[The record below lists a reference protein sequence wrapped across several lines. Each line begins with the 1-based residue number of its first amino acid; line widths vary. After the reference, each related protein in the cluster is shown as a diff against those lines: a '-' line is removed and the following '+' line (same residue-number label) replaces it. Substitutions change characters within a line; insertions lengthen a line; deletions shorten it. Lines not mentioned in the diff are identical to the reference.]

1 MSAFEALGVMPELVQ
16 AVEAMDWTLP
26 TDVQDEAIPL
36 ILGGGDVMIAAE
48 TGSGKTGAFALPILQ
63 IIYEAIR
70 GEADI
75 TGSKAVSKKNAAG
88 GGVNE
93 QKGGARL
100 NVVMS
105 PGDRDPVFAISPDG
119 LKCQAR
125 EMNDWAGGRANIG
138 VFQGKYYFEATVADE
153 GLCRVGWATAN
164 STRNLGTDR
173 LSFGYGGTGKK
184 SHGNQFNDYGEPF
197 GLNDTIGCFV
207 DFDNRTISYS
217 KNGRPLG
224 VAFTIPPELRGQP
237 LYPAVV
243 LKNAEM
249 HFNFGQDKFK
259 YPPPPGYISICDARR
274 ENTSLAIA
282 KPRRPAT
289 KKSLLAIIL
298 EPTRELAQQVYDEI
312 SKFKVFLK
320 DPEITHEL
328 FIGGVETNTMMQAL
342 RDGVNIVI
350 GTPGRLVD
358 FIKSGKMDVSA
369 VRCFV
374 MDEADSLIE
383 MGQRKDIEAIYER
396 LPKDK
401 GMQVIICSATLHS
414 PEISELADKICVN
427 PTWVDLKG
435 KDSVPDTVDHAVI
448 LADPVA
454 DQSWKR
460 EHNKIPHDGIHR
472 GINIHGNNADV
483 YSYGIKLLKMQI
495 LLQLIDEF
503 KMDQCMIFC
512 RTQVDCDNLEEFLT
526 QQGGGRKFQGKAE
539 SGKENP
545 YSCVV
550 LHSGRDQKER
560 QANLE
565 AFKEGDVR
573 FLISTDVGARGLDIK
588 ELPYVINMTLPDKP
602 EQYIH
607 RIGRVGRAGCPGLAI
622 SIVATQKERVWWH
635 TCNRRDRGRGCT
647 NTKLKDDG
655 GCTIWYDEQDL
666 LKQIEARLQG
676 VKVPVL
682 DRANL
687 AKGKDHIINAAAKGR
702 AAEIAAIEATKKK
715 VAEILPAWKELSE
728 LEAEA
733 QKSFLRLNNRPPWAT
748 GSAPASGSG
757 RGGKGG
763 NASKPPLTNSSK
775 PR

>member
-1 MSAFEALGVMPELVQ
+1 MSAFETLGVMPELIQ
-16 AVEAMDWTLP
+16 ATEAMDWTLP

-63 IIYEAIR
+63 TIYEAIR
-70 GEADI
+70 GEADL
-75 TGSKAVSKKNAAG
+75 TGSSAARAPKG
-88 GGVNE
+88 SGAGAGAE

-105 PGDRDPVFAISPDG
+105 PGDRDRSFAVAPDG
-119 LKCQAR
+119 LKCQSR
-125 EMNDWAGGRANIG
+125 EQADWAGGRANIG
-138 VFQGKYYFEATVADE
+138 VFQGRFYFEATVTDE
-153 GLCRVGWATAN
+153 GLCRVGWATADGN
-164 STRNLGTDR
+164 RNLGTDR

-184 SHGNQFNDYGEPF
+184 SHGNKFDDYGEPF

-207 DFDNRTISYS
+207 DFERRSISYS
-217 KNGRPLG
+217 KNGRDLG
-224 VAFTIPPELRGQP
+224 IAFTIPAELKGQP
-237 LYPAVV
+237 LFPAVV

-249 HFNFGQDKFK
+249 LFNFGQDKFK
-259 YPPPPGYISICDARR
+259 FTPPPGFLAICDAKR
-274 ENTSLAIA
+274 EATSLSIA

-289 KKSLLAIIL
+289 KRSLLAIIL

-312 SKFKVFLK
+312 SKFKEYLT
-320 DPEITHEL
+320 DPGITHEL
-328 FIGGVETNTMMQAL
+328 FIGGVESGSMMQAL
-342 RDGVNIVI
+342 REGVNIVI

-358 FIKSGKMDVSA
+358 FVKSGKMDVSA

-383 MGQRKDIEAIYER
+383 MGQKKDIEIIYER

-414 PEISELADKICVN
+414 PEITELAEKITVN

-435 KDSVPDTVDHAVI
+435 KDAVPDTVDHAVI
-448 LADPVA
+448 LADPIA
-454 DQSWKR
+454 DQAWKR
-460 EHNKIPHDGIHR
+460 EVARIPHDGIHKSV
-472 GINIHGNNADV
+472 NPNANNPEALSLGV
-483 YSYGIKLLKMQI
+483 KLLKMQI

-512 RTQVDCDNLEEFLT
+512 RTQVDCDNVEEFLLA
-526 QQGGGRKFQGKAE
+526 QGGGGRRFAGKVE

-560 QANLE
+560 SANLE

-573 FLISTDVGARGLDIK
+573 FLISTDVGARGLDIR
-588 ELPYVINMTLPDKP
+588 ELPYVINLTLPDKP

-607 RIGRVGRAGCPGLAI
+607 RIGRVGRAGHPGLAF
-622 SIVATQKERVWWH
+622 SIVGTQKERVWWH

-647 NTKLKDDG
+647 DIRHKDEG
-655 GCTIWYDEQDL
+655 GCTIWYDEPDL
-666 LKQIEARLQG
+666 VKQVEARLSG

-687 AKGKDHIINAAAKGR
+687 SKGKEHIMNAAAKGR
-702 AAEIAAIEATKKK
+702 ADDKAATEAVLKK
-715 VAEILPAWKELSE
+715 VAAILPAWKELSQ
-728 LEAEA
+728 LETQA
-733 QKSFLRLNNRPPWAT
+733 QHSFLALRYRAPWTTADRK
-748 GSAPASGSG
+748 SVV
-757 RGGKGG
+757 
-763 NASKPPLTNSSK
+763 
-775 PR
+775 